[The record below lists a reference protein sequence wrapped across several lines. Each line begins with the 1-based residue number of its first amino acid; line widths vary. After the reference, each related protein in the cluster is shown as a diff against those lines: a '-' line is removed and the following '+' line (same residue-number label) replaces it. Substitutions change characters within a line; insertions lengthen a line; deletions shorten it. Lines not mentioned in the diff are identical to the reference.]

1 MCIQITNTGKDGW
14 VRGRG
19 FKASLQGIIR
29 DLNSGRYEIVPTLA
43 KDGKV
48 AKIVTISLM
57 TRVIVPE
64 NATEEEVVEASKAQ
78 FIDQIHN
85 EIFENVDEVYLDEV
99 VPFGE
104 GFNE

>member
-1 MCIQITNTGKDGW
+1 
-14 VRGRG
+14 
-19 FKASLQGIIR
+19 
-29 DLNSGRYEIVPTLA
+29 
-43 KDGKV
+43 
-48 AKIVTISLM
+48 M
-57 TRVIVPE
+57 TRVNVPE